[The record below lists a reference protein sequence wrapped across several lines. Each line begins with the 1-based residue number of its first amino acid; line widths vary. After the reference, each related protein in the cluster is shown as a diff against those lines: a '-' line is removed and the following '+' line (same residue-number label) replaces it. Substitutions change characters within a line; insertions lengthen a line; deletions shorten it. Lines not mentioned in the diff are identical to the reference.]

1 MAKHYNKK
9 TLVRI
14 LQETAAVLGRRPEP
28 EDMIEPSSD
37 VFIAYFKKWD
47 KAIKSAGLRSKRV
60 EPVEKPDEAKA
71 QKEQPKTVK
80 PEAVQKPE
88 KMEAPVQKAAPGM
101 EEAPVKPKTT
111 ADAPVAAAVSVEEAA
126 KPALKKTPA
135 EEEDLVPANR
145 RRYSKSIIT
154 QMLLDEVKR
163 LGKKPTRKEIDANK
177 NLPTVSTCL
186 NYFGTTRIGDIWD
199 EILEDKEI

>member
-14 LQETAAVLGRRPEP
+14 LQETAAALGRRPEP
-28 EDMIEPSSD
+28 DDMIEPSAD

-47 KAIKSAGLRSKRV
+47 KAIKSAGLGTRRT
-60 EPVEKPDEAKA
+60 EPAEKAVQPEVKA
-71 QKEQPKTVK
+71 ERPQTAK
-80 PEAVQKPE
+80 PEGAKKPE
-88 KMEAPVQKAAPGM
+88 KAEAPVQKAAPAV
-101 EEAPVKPKTT
+101 EEAPVKQKP
-111 ADAPVAAAVSVEEAA
+111 AAEAPVAAAVSAEEAV
-126 KPALKKTPA
+126 KPAPEKVP
-135 EEEDLVPANR
+135 EEEDLIPANR